1 MSNVQSIVDTKAAA
15 IAKANGRSKPDNTD
29 RFDAAVAVKAK
40 GKAKG
45 TTALTAAQACEAAFE
60 YGSSLAGLDGTLT
73 AAIKQFKDNE
83 TVMAD
88 MLTALNVGYLV
99 RKMGYDKAKATE
111 VVGLLKFSEKKQD
124 DHHRTFEQQRVMD
137 TVRVVWHRAQ
147 KMAGVV
153 KAKTEG
159 QIKAE
164 ATRAE
169 KEAAAEAHEQR
180 LIKADQIVNP
190 PEDVDVFES
199 LTRLVSTMKS
209 LQSKHAAKLVGD
221 RGAAWRDWL
230 ASAPKA

>member
-1 MSNVQSIVDTKAAA
+1 MSK
-15 IAKANGRSKPDNTD
+15 AKAS
-29 RFDAAVAVKAK
+29 KAK
-40 GKAKG
+40 AKA
-45 TTALTAAQACEAAFE
+45 TVATVITPNQACEAAYE

-73 AAIKQFKDNE
+73 VAIKYFKNNE

-88 MLTALNVGYLV
+88 MLTNLNMGYLV
-99 RKMGYDKAKATE
+99 RKLGVAKEEAAE
-111 VVGLLKFSEKKQD
+111 IVGLLKYNEKKAD
-124 DHHRTFEQQRVMD
+124 DHHRTFEQQRIMD

-159 QIKAE
+159 QVKAE
-164 ATRAE
+164 ETRAA

-180 LIKADQIVNP
+180 LIKADAIVNP

-199 LTRLVSTMKS
+199 LVRLVSTMKA
-209 LQSKHAAKLVGD
+209 LGNKHSAKLTGD

-230 ASAPKA
+230 ASAPK

>member
-1 MSNVQSIVDTKAAA
+1 MSNVQSIVTPSTNGAA
-15 IAKANGRSKPDNTD
+15 IPVKAPKAPKAKAQAKAST
-29 RFDAAVAVKAK
+29 AMTAV
-40 GKAKG
+40 
-45 TTALTAAQACEAAFE
+45 QACEAAYE

-73 AAIKQFKDNE
+73 VAIKTFKDNDV
-83 TVMAD
+83 VMGD
-88 MLTALNVGYLV
+88 MLTNLNIGYLV

-180 LIKADQIVNP
+180 LIKADSIVNP
-190 PEDVDVFES
+190 ADDTDIFES

-209 LQSKHAAKLVGD
+209 LQNKHSAKLTGD
-221 RGAAWRDWL
+221 RGTAWRDWL

>member
-1 MSNVQSIVDTKAAA
+1 MSNVQSIVTPTATPVT
-15 IAKANGRSKPDNTD
+15 NGKG
-29 RFDAAVAVKAK
+29 KGK
-40 GKAKG
+40 GKA
-45 TTALTAAQACEAAFE
+45 TASASTYAMQAAEAVQAAYD
-60 YGSSLAGLDGTLT
+60 YGVSIAGLDGTLT
-73 AAIKQFKDNE
+73 VAIKQFKDNE
-83 TVMAD
+83 QVMAD
-88 MLTALNVGYLV
+88 MLTALNVGYLE

-111 VVGLLKFSEKKQD
+111 VVGLLKFNEKKAD

-159 QIKAE
+159 QVKAE

-180 LIKADQIVNP
+180 LIKADAIVNP

-199 LTRLVSTMKS
+199 LTRLVSTMKA
-209 LQSKHAAKLVGD
+209 LGNKHSAKLVGD

-230 ASAPKA
+230 AAAPKA

>member
-1 MSNVQSIVDTKAAA
+1 MSNVQSIVTPATNGA
-15 IAKANGRSKPDNTD
+15 IHAKG
-29 RFDAAVAVKAK
+29 K
-40 GKAKG
+40 GKAK
-45 TTALTAAQACEAAFE
+45 AQAKASTAMTRRRLARRPT
-60 YGSSLAGLDGTLT
+60 SMALSMAGLDGTLT
-73 AAIKQFKDNE
+73 VAIKTFKDNE

-169 KEAAAEAHEQR
+169 KEAAAEAHESR
-180 LIKADQIVNP
+180 LIKADANRQSAGRRRRLRIADSP
-190 PEDVDVFES
+190 CFDDEVDS
-199 LTRLVSTMKS
+199 GKARRK
-209 LQSKHAAKLVGD
+209 ACRR
-221 RGAAWRDWL
+221 RGSAWRDWL